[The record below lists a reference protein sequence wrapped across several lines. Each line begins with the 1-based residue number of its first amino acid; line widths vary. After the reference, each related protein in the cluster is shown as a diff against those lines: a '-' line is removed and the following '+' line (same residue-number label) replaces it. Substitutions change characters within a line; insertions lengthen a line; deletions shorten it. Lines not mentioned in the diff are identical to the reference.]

1 MVVVVVVVVVVME
14 AAIIMMNEGGGSGDS
29 DHHIYN
35 KWEDESGYGRE
46 GHCNG
51 DALGNVGLDKSS
63 NGANSLDGKGESEA
77 LMVVE
82 IVVIMVVVVV
92 VTIFAVLVD
101 KKKEMGI
108 TLVVMV
114 TVL

>member
-1 MVVVVVVVVVVME
+1 M
-14 AAIIMMNEGGGSGDS
+14 
-29 DHHIYN
+29 
-35 KWEDESGYGRE
+35 
-46 GHCNG
+46 
-51 DALGNVGLDKSS
+51 
-63 NGANSLDGKGESEA
+63 DGKGESEE

-82 IVVIMVVVVV
+82 IVVTMVVVV

-114 TVL
+114 TML